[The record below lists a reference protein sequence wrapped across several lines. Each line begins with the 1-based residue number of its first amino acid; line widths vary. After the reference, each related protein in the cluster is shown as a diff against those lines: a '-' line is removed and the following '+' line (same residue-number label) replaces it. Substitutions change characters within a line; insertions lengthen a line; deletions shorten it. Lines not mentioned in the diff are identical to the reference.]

1 MYFGTRFINDIKETE
16 ISITS
21 NGRFWIIALALI
33 AIWTL
38 FSGIGGGAYQTG
50 DFKLRNAVFRDLCT
64 YNYPVIYDM
73 QKNLSLFR
81 LFWEMRHLECVS
93 IILHGGCLLLV
104 SQDFLNYFHVN
115 SSIAYGAASVS
126 LYLWAVLGLFLT
138 FYCLVRFFNKY
149 SFWILS
155 AFMLFSGLDFIAY
168 LLQNMQLPI
177 NTHIEWIDGAK
188 IFQYSSHTTQ
198 LYWVF
203 NQSIPIWL
211 ISAVLLLVKNKRM
224 GAWSSLAFAYSPFA
238 TIGLIPICLVAM
250 LSEKGKRWKEK
261 LNPQYLLRILQ
272 LL

>member
-1 MYFGTRFINDIKETE
+1 MKMKINVDRIICILAVGYIILPICLFLIGWTKFYIAVIGCVLLVYFGTRFINDIKETE

-104 SQDFLNYFHVN
+104 SQDF
-115 SSIAYGAASVS
+115 
-126 LYLWAVLGLFLT
+126 
-138 FYCLVRFFNKY
+138 
-149 SFWILS
+149 
-155 AFMLFSGLDFIAY
+155 
-168 LLQNMQLPI
+168 
-177 NTHIEWIDGAK
+177 
-188 IFQYSSHTTQ
+188 
-198 LYWVF
+198 
-203 NQSIPIWL
+203 
-211 ISAVLLLVKNKRM
+211 
-224 GAWSSLAFAYSPFA
+224 
-238 TIGLIPICLVAM
+238 
-250 LSEKGKRWKEK
+250 
-261 LNPQYLLRILQ
+261 
-272 LL
+272 